1 MFKAFV
7 DEDIRK
13 RFCILIRN
21 ENDVDKLLDYLK
33 YNNIGC
39 FRNPIIEID
48 KSSIMDSFK
57 LCRISHPNF
66 YLYFCYNEFTKNFR
80 VSYGVRFYRE
90 EDARNCYT
98 VDDIIEEAYNT
109 VFGKEDENMFTKK
122 DLKDGMVVKTRE
134 GNYYLVCGD
143 LFIRDIGYLEI
154 DTYNN
159 DLTSKLFNKADIV
172 TVYAKIHSLVCLNDV
187 EYNKTALWKR
197 EEVKEMTIAEIEKE
211 LGYSIKVVKEKEN
224 E

>member
-33 YNNIGC
+33 YNNIRC
-39 FRNPIIEID
+39 LRNPIIEID

-66 YLYFCYNEFTKNFR
+66 YVYFCYNEFTKNFR
-80 VSYGVRFYRE
+80 VSYGIKFYRE
-90 EDARNCYT
+90 EDAHNCYT
-98 VDDIIEEAYNT
+98 VDDIIGGREMY
-109 VFGKEDENMFTKK
+109 TKN

-143 LFIRDIGYLEI
+143 LFIRDMGFLEI
-154 DTYNN
+154 NTYNN
-159 DLTSKLFNKADIV
+159 DLTNKLSIEEDIV
-172 TVYAKIHSLVCLNDV
+172 AVYGKIYTLCALKNI
-187 EYNKTALWKR
+187 EYNTVLWKR
-197 EEVKEMTIAEIEKE
+197 EEAKEMTIAEIEKE